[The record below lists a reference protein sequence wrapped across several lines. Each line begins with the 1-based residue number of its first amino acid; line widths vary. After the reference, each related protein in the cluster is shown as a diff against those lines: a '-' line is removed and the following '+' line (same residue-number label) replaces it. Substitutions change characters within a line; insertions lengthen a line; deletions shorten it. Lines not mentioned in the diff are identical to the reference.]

1 MDTYACM
8 CAQPRAHLQPPL
20 HPLGASLEGPL
31 PDQGL
36 APSLGSTW
44 PGRAGDP
51 ASLPASPRPPPG
63 SDGGRSAAPTD
74 TRPAVQARPPRHG
87 APLSLPPWVG
97 AARRPPAS
105 LARPG
110 PRWAPARD
118 PAPTLSG
125 CPGLGGQSQVRAPEH
140 WPSAGRRG
148 AACPKTPGR
157 GPPAWPRP
165 SHYRQP
171 HGAETLAA
179 SPREAAVLTCTVL
192 LYRDAPLY
200 DTPLNGVHFLIIY
213 KDKYI

>member
-1 MDTYACM
+1 MHACVRSPVHTSSPLSTPSVPPSRGPSPIR
-8 CAQPRAHLQPPL
+8 ASPRHLEAL
-20 HPLGASLEGPL
+20 
-31 PDQGL
+31 
-36 APSLGSTW
+36 
-44 PGRAGDP
+44 GRAGP
-51 ASLPASPRPPPG
+51 GTPRPSLRPRVPPG